1 MAKRRRGLLRDG
13 HRICRQSWRICLN
26 WAKMCI
32 PFILNCIAMNLHEYQ
47 AKTLLQKYGIP
58 VPRGQVIS
66 VAKQTPTVTSEIDS
80 SAWVVKAQV
89 HAGGRGKAGG
99 VKVVKSTAEAQMVA
113 SELLG
118 KTLVTYQN
126 APDGQPVNQ
135 VLIEETL
142 PIARELYLSMLVDRS
157 LERIV
162 VVASS
167 AGGMDIEEIAQV
179 SPEKI
184 LQEVCSP
191 LNGLVDYQAR
201 NLAFKLD
208 LVGDQ
213 IAAFS
218 RLLKGLYRLFKEN
231 DLALLEINPL
241 IVTTDGK
248 LFALDCKMSVD
259 DNALYRQKALAEQ
272 RDWSQEDSKE
282 AVAHHAGLNYI
293 ALNGNIGC
301 MVNGAGLAMAT
312 MDLIKLHG
320 GAPANFLDV
329 GGGATAETVTKA
341 FKIIMADPN
350 VKAILVNIFGGIMR
364 CDIIA
369 EGIITAVKDVGMQIP
384 VIVRLE
390 GTNVELGKQMLQS
403 SGLNIISADGLTD
416 AAKQAVL
423 SVA

>member
-1 MAKRRRGLLRDG
+1 
-13 HRICRQSWRICLN
+13 
-26 WAKMCI
+26 
-32 PFILNCIAMNLHEYQ
+32 MNLHEYQ
-47 AKTLLQKYGIP
+47 AKALLQKYGIP
-58 VPRGQVIS
+58 VPRGQV
-66 VAKQTPTVTSEIDS
+66 VAAANEVVAAASEINS

-99 VKVVKSTAEAQMVA
+99 VKVVKSTTEAQNVA
-113 SELLG
+113 TELLG
-118 KTLVTYQN
+118 KMLVTYQN

-142 PIARELYLSMLVDRS
+142 PIARELYLSMLVDRT
-157 LERIV
+157 LERVV
-162 VVASS
+162 VVASV
-167 AGGMDIEEIAQV
+167 AGGMDIEEIAHT

-184 LQEVCSP
+184 LQEVCDP
-191 LNGLVDYQAR
+191 LNGLVDFQAR

-208 LVGDQ
+208 LSGDQ
-213 IAAFS
+213 IGAFS
-218 RLLKGLYRLFKEN
+218 KLLKGLYRLFKDN

-241 IVTTDGK
+241 VVTADGK

-259 DNALYRQKALAEQ
+259 DNALYRQKVLAEQ

-282 AVAHHAGLNYI
+282 ATAHHAGLNYI

-320 GAPANFLDV
+320 GMPANFLDV
-329 GGGATAETVTKA
+329 GGGATAETVAKA
-341 FKIIMADPN
+341 FKIILADSN

-369 EGIITAVKDVGMQIP
+369 EGIIAAVKEVGMQIP

-390 GTNVELGKQMLQS
+390 GTNVDLGKTMLQT
-403 SGLNIISADGLTD
+403 SGLNIISAEGLTD
-416 AAKQAVL
+416 AAQQAVNAVR
-423 SVA
+423 SSASENGAVTA

>member
-1 MAKRRRGLLRDG
+1 
-13 HRICRQSWRICLN
+13 
-26 WAKMCI
+26 
-32 PFILNCIAMNLHEYQ
+32 MNLHEYQ

-66 VAKQTPTVTSEIDS
+66 VAKQTPAVTSEIDS
-80 SAWVVKAQV
+80 NAWVVKAQV

-99 VKVVKSTAEAQMVA
+99 VKVVKSTEEAQNVA

-118 KTLVTYQN
+118 KTLITYQN

-142 PIARELYLSMLVDRS
+142 PIARELYLSMLVDRT
-157 LERIV
+157 LERVV

-167 AGGMDIEEIAQV
+167 AGGMDIEEIAQT

-208 LVGDQ
+208 LVGEQ
-213 IAAFS
+213 VAAFTKI
-218 RLLKGLYRLFKEN
+218 LKGLYRLFKEN

-241 IVTTDGK
+241 VVTTDGK

-282 AVAHHAGLNYI
+282 AIAHHAGLNYI

-341 FKIIMADPN
+341 FKIILADTN

-390 GTNVELGKQMLQS
+390 GTNVELGKTMLQT

-416 AAKQAVL
+416 AAVQAVKA
-423 SVA
+423 VTV

>member
-1 MAKRRRGLLRDG
+1 
-13 HRICRQSWRICLN
+13 
-26 WAKMCI
+26 
-32 PFILNCIAMNLHEYQ
+32 MNLHEYQ
-47 AKTLLQKYGIP
+47 AKALLQKYGVP
-58 VPRGQVIS
+58 VPRGQV
-66 VAKQTPTVTSEIDS
+66 VAAANEVAAAISEINS
-80 SAWVVKAQV
+80 EAWVVKAQV

-99 VKVVKSTAEAQMVA
+99 VKVVKTATEAHDVA
-113 SELLG
+113 TELLG

-142 PIARELYLSMLVDRS
+142 PIARELYLSMLVDRT
-157 LERIV
+157 LERVV
-162 VVASS
+162 VVASV
-167 AGGMDIEEIAQV
+167 AGGMDIEEIAHS

-184 LQEVCSP
+184 LQEVCDP
-191 LNGLVDYQAR
+191 LNGLVDFQAR
-201 NLAFKLD
+201 NLAFKLG
-208 LVGDQ
+208 LNGDQ
-213 IAAFS
+213 IGAFS
-218 RLLKGLYRLFKEN
+218 KLLKGLYRLFKEN

-241 IVTTDGK
+241 VVTGDGK

-259 DNALYRQKALAEQ
+259 DNALYRQKTLAEQ

-282 AVAHHAGLNYI
+282 ATAHHAGLNYI

-312 MDLIKLHG
+312 MDMIKLHG

-329 GGGATAETVTKA
+329 GGGATAETVAKA
-341 FKIIMADPN
+341 FKIILADSN

-369 EGIITAVKDVGMQIP
+369 EGIITAVKEVGMQIP

-390 GTNVELGKQMLQS
+390 GTNVDLGKKMLRE
-403 SGLNIISADGLTD
+403 SGLNIISAEGLTD
-416 AAKQAVL
+416 AAQQAVKA
-423 SVA
+423 VAA